1 MTARGTTSSTG
12 SSSSRASRPT
22 GTGGPADRS
31 RSALIWLWEWSKS
44 IVVALVVWFFL
55 RTFLIEAFRI
65 PSGSMENTLLI
76 GDFLFVNKALYGA
89 EVPIVHAYLPA
100 VREPVRNDI
109 LVFDSVEEE
118 GLKVVKRLIG
128 VPGDTLAMEA
138 GQLYRDGQRVDE
150 PYALHG
156 DPHRSEDPIQRAKMR
171 EWQLP
176 HLVHRDTATYQPD
189 LHDWGP
195 IVVPADS
202 FFMMGDNRD
211 SSYDGRYWGFLP
223 RKNVRGRPL
232 VVYFSYD
239 PNSWKSLPFLTAVRW
254 GRIFT
259 QPK

>member
-1 MTARGTTSSTG
+1 MTART
-12 SSSSRASRPT
+12 AEHP
-22 GTGGPADRS
+22 RS
-31 RSALIWLWEWSKS
+31 LLIWVWDWTKS

-55 RTFLIEAFRI
+55 RTFLVEAFRI

-89 EVPIVHAYLPA
+89 EVPLIHTRLPA
-100 VREPVRNDI
+100 VREPRRDDI

-128 VPGDTLAMEA
+128 MPGDTLSMENGELFRNGA
-138 GQLYRDGQRVDE
+138 RVNE
-150 PYALHG
+150 PYAVHS
-156 DPHRSEDPIQRAKMR
+156 DPTRSEDPIQRAKMR

-176 HLVHRDTATYQPD
+176 HLVNRDPSSYQPD
-189 LHDWGP
+189 LQEWGP

-239 PNSWKSLPFLTAVRW
+239 PGSWRAIPFVTAVRW
-254 GRIFT
+254 GRLFT
-259 QPK
+259 SPR

>member
-1 MTARGTTSSTG
+1 MTART
-12 SSSSRASRPT
+12 AEH
-22 GTGGPADRS
+22 S
-31 RSALIWLWEWSKS
+31 RSLVIWIWDWTRS

-55 RTFLIEAFRI
+55 RTFLVEAFRI

-89 EVPIVHAYLPA
+89 EVPHRPTRLPP
-100 VREPVRNDI
+100 VREPRRDA
-109 LVFDSVEEE
+109 LHGFDSVEEE

-128 VPGDTLAMEA
+128 MPGDTLSMEN
-138 GQLYRDGQRVDE
+138 GELFRNGQRVNE
-150 PYALHG
+150 PYAVHS
-156 DPHRSEDPIQRAKMR
+156 DPTRSEDPIQRAKMR

-176 HLVHRDTATYQPD
+176 HLVHREPSSYQPD
-189 LHDWGP
+189 LQEWGP
-195 IVVPADS
+195 IVVPPDS

-239 PNSWKSLPFLTAVRW
+239 PGSWRAIPFLTAVRW
-254 GRIFT
+254 GRLFSS
-259 QPK
+259 PR

>member
-1 MTARGTTSSTG
+1 MTART
-12 SSSSRASRPT
+12 AEH
-22 GTGGPADRS
+22 S
-31 RSALIWLWEWSKS
+31 RSFVIWIWDWAKS

-55 RTFLIEAFRI
+55 RTFLVEAFRI

-89 EVPIVHAYLPA
+89 EVPVIHSRLPA
-100 VREPVRNDI
+100 VREPRRDEI

-128 VPGDTLAMEA
+128 MPGDTLSMENGELFRNGKA
-138 GQLYRDGQRVDE
+138 VNE
-150 PYALHG
+150 PYALHS
-156 DPHRSEDPIQRAKMR
+156 DPTRSEDPIQRAKMR

-176 HLVHRDTATYQPD
+176 HLVHRDPSSYQPD
-189 LHDWGP
+189 LQEWGP
-195 IVVPADS
+195 IVVPPDS

-239 PNSWKSLPFLTAVRW
+239 PSSWRALPFLTAVRW
-254 GRIFT
+254 GRLFT
-259 QPK
+259 APK